1 MKMKKTQSKGLSERR
16 TNTVINETSKKQDK
30 TIIISRDNVIAELVK
45 MYPEI
50 TFVVK
55 KKIYLKDIVEQ
66 VKLNTGNNNF
76 FCELDSTYIT
86 PDGQFLYAVKDGVE
100 NLILISERKNQ
111 GTNDRR
117 IRDGLKKQS
126 MGNACERL
134 AKNIR
139 GVEMLMLPEDIF
151 PFVTFLDGCDFKEG
165 STIRDRIVTMGQFFP
180 LNTTYVKKLSLL
192 STKISRGSFYVRN
205 DEWTIDEMSS
215 ILLDVCI
222 QSIEYYKEIGKL

>member
-1 MKMKKTQSKGLSERR
+1 MAKTQSNGLSERR

-30 TIIISRDNVIAELVK
+30 TIITSRNNAIAELVK
-45 MYPEI
+45 MYPDF

-55 KKIYLKDIVEQ
+55 NKIYLKDIVNDI
-66 VKLNTGNNNF
+66 KLKTGNDDF
-76 FCELDSTYIT
+76 FCELESTYIT

-117 IRDGLKKQS
+117 INDGLKKQS

-139 GVEMLMLPEDIF
+139 GVEMLMITEDIF
-151 PFVTFLDGCDFKEG
+151 PFVTFLGGCDFKEG
-165 STIRDRIVTMGQFFP
+165 STIRDRIVTMGQFCK
-180 LNTTYVKKLSLL
+180 LNTTYVKKMTLG
-192 STKISRGSFYVRN
+192 TNKISRGSYYVRN

-222 QSIEYYKEIGKL
+222 QSVEHYKEIGKL